1 MFGRIVYIS
10 DNVAHIEIP
19 EGTPV
24 ATNLMNMHV
33 VFEDEKKKILGEVED
48 ISEKLIKVG
57 FLGEIVDNH
66 FVGGV
71 IRKPTLS
78 AKIRV
83 ITKEELGLIVGAPT
97 NGSMLLGVSPLYDEY
112 PIYVNIN
119 DLFSNHMAIF
129 GNTGSGKSCGVARL
143 LQNVF
148 NNPNFLPYK
157 SNFFIFDAYGEY
169 HNAFGTI
176 GNLNPNYN
184 FKFYTTNH
192 TEDPN
197 LQLRIPLWLL
207 DVDDMALL
215 LGAET
220 HSQIPIIERML
231 KMVAIFSSDEGV
243 ANSYKN
249 HLIAKAIMTI
259 LYTNQTSASKR
270 NDVFAILATCS
281 TEQFNLEAPVQGVGY
296 TRKFRECFVIDT
308 AGNFPESNLMTDY
321 VSSFIKEDLET
332 LEVKR
337 NHFYTLLDLE
347 KALEFTLISEGLL
360 RNEKTSSEAIT
371 LKVRL
376 HSLVIGEN
384 ARYFNY
390 PNYITVENYIASLV
404 STPDGRKAQIVNF
417 NLEDVDDS
425 FAKVVTKIYTKM
437 LFDFTKRLKNRASIP
452 FHIFLEE
459 SHRYVQN
466 DTDKFLLGYNIFE
479 RVAKE
484 GRKYGL
490 IFNLISQRPVEISET
505 VISQCSNFIIFKMT
519 HPRDLD
525 YIKKMLPNI
534 SADIIEKQK
543 SLQPGTC
550 VAFGKAF
557 KVPMII
563 KMQMPSPEPSSSS
576 CNVSSVWQVQNQNVQ
591 NS

>member
-83 ITKEELGLIVGAPT
+83 ITKEELGLIVGAPKE
-97 NGSMLLGVSPLYDEY
+97 GSMLLGVSPLYDEY

-148 NNPNFLPYK
+148 NNPSFLPYK

-176 GNLNPNYN
+176 GTLNPNYN

-192 TEDPN
+192 TNDPS

-231 KMVAIFSSDEGV
+231 KMVAIFSSDESV

-270 NDVFAILATCS
+270 NDVFAILATCR

-296 TRKFRECFVIDT
+296 TRKFREC
-308 AGNFPESNLMTDY
+308 
-321 VSSFIKEDLET
+321 
-332 LEVKR
+332 
-337 NHFYTLLDLE
+337 
-347 KALEFTLISEGLL
+347 
-360 RNEKTSSEAIT
+360 
-371 LKVRL
+371 
-376 HSLVIGEN
+376 
-384 ARYFNY
+384 
-390 PNYITVENYIASLV
+390 
-404 STPDGRKAQIVNF
+404 
-417 NLEDVDDS
+417 
-425 FAKVVTKIYTKM
+425 
-437 LFDFTKRLKNRASIP
+437 
-452 FHIFLEE
+452 
-459 SHRYVQN
+459 
-466 DTDKFLLGYNIFE
+466 
-479 RVAKE
+479 
-484 GRKYGL
+484 
-490 IFNLISQRPVEISET
+490 
-505 VISQCSNFIIFKMT
+505 
-519 HPRDLD
+519 
-525 YIKKMLPNI
+525 
-534 SADIIEKQK
+534 
-543 SLQPGTC
+543 
-550 VAFGKAF
+550 
-557 KVPMII
+557 
-563 KMQMPSPEPSSSS
+563 
-576 CNVSSVWQVQNQNVQ
+576 
-591 NS
+591 